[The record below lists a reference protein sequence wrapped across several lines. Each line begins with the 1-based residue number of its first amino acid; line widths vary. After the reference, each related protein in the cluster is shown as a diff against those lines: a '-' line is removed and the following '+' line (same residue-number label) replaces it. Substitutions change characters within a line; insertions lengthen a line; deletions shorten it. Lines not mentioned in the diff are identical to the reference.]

1 MKCVETT
8 SFSVCINGNLFG
20 FFQGKCGVR
29 QGDPLSPYLF
39 IICMEYF
46 SRLLKINTQHS
57 GFHFHPKCQAL
68 GISHFGFAEDILL
81 LCRCDMVS
89 VSIILHQLHV
99 FWEISGLVIN
109 AAKSSIFFAGV
120 LGDMKQAI
128 LGLSQFTEGSF
139 PFKYLGVPLSPHKL
153 LASQFSPLI
162 HKLELAI

>member
-29 QGDPLSPYLF
+29 QGDPLSPSLF

-99 FWEISGLVIN
+99 FGEISGLVIN

>member
-1 MKCVETT
+1 MKCVETA

-29 QGDPLSPYLF
+29 QGDPLSLYLF

-89 VSIILHQLHV
+89 VSIILHQLHI
-99 FWEISGLVIN
+99 FRETSGLVIN

-128 LGLSQFTEGSF
+128 LGLS
-139 PFKYLGVPLSPHKL
+139 
-153 LASQFSPLI
+153 
-162 HKLELAI
+162 